1 METEFFQTCWWGN
14 SPRGKKTFEKSA
26 RGRENNKNLKIQKR
40 RTGKFEIPTTT
51 RNLVG
56 RANFPQIEEEEDGYY
71 KYQTNSTRREI
82 SKKVPVYVETGIKE
96 TGPTTLISL
105 VKIWHKFEIG
115 ANN

>member
-1 METEFFQTCWWGN
+1 MEGKTGRVCSSISRLVSRWKRNFILTCWCWWGN

-56 RANFPQIEEEEDGYY
+56 RANFPQIEEDGYY
-71 KYQTNSTRREI
+71 KYQTR
-82 SKKVPVYVETGIKE
+82 
-96 TGPTTLISL
+96 L
-105 VKIWHKFEIG
+105 V
-115 ANN
+115 